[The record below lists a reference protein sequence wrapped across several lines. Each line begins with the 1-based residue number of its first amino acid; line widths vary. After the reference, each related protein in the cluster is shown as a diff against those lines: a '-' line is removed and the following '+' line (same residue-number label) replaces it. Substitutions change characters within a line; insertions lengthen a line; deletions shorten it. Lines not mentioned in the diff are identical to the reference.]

1 MSKNLY
7 QRLNS
12 LMADVTS
19 VFKGTEVSMGGGRG
33 YSAVSHDDV
42 TKLIHMPLVNNGIFV
57 ELGVISSKLSPLE
70 TISEYQGRQQVKTSY
85 LAEVTVRAT
94 FVNVDKPDERF
105 SVDSYAYALD
115 SSDKAV
121 GKAMSM
127 ATKYIYLKNLLLES
141 TDEEEQR
148 TFEKEHKP
156 TASQKASSGNV
167 TVTITPASTNG
178 VGTTATVS
186 SKSVESAPAVSRGS
200 FRKNPAKSESSVPSG
215 DL

>member
-70 TISEYQGRQQVKTSY
+70 TVSEYQGKQQIKISY
-85 LAEVTVRAT
+85 LAEVTIRAT

-148 TFEKEHKP
+148 TFEKEQKP
-156 TASQKASSGNV
+156 SASQKSPSTTLTVAKNNV
-167 TVTITPASTNG
+167 DKLEEGAVQ
-178 VGTTATVS
+178 
-186 SKSVESAPAVSRGS
+186 SAPPTSRGS
-200 FRKNPAKSESSVPSG
+200 FRKNSAISGQAANVTNNIPSG

>member
-1 MSKNLY
+1 MSKESKNLY

-42 TKLIHMPLVNNGIFV
+42 TKLIHMPLVNNGVFI
-57 ELGVISSKLSPLE
+57 ELSVVNSKLSPLE
-70 TISEYQGRQQVKTSY
+70 TVSEYQGKQQIKTSY

-94 FVNVDKPDERF
+94 FVNVDKPEERF
-105 SVDSYAYALD
+105 SVESYAYALD

-121 GKAMSM
+121 GKAISM
-127 ATKYIYLKNLLLES
+127 ASKYVYLKNLLLES
-141 TDEEEQR
+141 TDEEESR
-148 TFEKEHKP
+148 NFEKDHKP
-156 TASQKASSGNV
+156 VAKPAEKP
-167 TVTITPASTNG
+167 ITLATQTNKVPPQVASTAN
-178 VGTTATVS
+178 
-186 SKSVESAPAVSRGS
+186 RGS
-200 FRKNPAKSESSVPSG
+200 FRKNAAPAANSVPSG

>member
-1 MSKNLY
+1 
-7 QRLNS
+7 
-12 LMADVTS
+12 MADVTS

-70 TISEYQGRQQVKTSY
+70 TVSEYQGKQQIKISY
-85 LAEVTVRAT
+85 LAEVTIRAT

-148 TFEKEHKP
+148 TFEKEQKP
-156 TASQKASSGNV
+156 SASQKSPSTTLTVAKNNV
-167 TVTITPASTNG
+167 DKLEEGAVQ
-178 VGTTATVS
+178 
-186 SKSVESAPAVSRGS
+186 SAPPTSRGS
-200 FRKNPAKSESSVPSG
+200 FRKNSAISGQAANVTNNIPSG

>member
-1 MSKNLY
+1 
-7 QRLNS
+7 
-12 LMADVTS
+12 MADVTS

-70 TISEYQGRQQVKTSY
+70 TISEYQGKQQIKTSY

-94 FVNVDKPDERF
+94 FVNVDKPEERF

-148 TFEKEHKP
+148 HFEKEHKP
-156 TASQKASSGNV
+156 APKPANV
-167 TVTITPASTNG
+167 L
-178 VGTTATVS
+178 TATVKAVGEAVPS
-186 SKSVESAPAVSRGS
+186 EVKASPAASTANRGS
-200 FRKNPAKSESSVPSG
+200 FRKNPAVASPSVRDLVGSNIPSG

>member
-57 ELGVISSKLSPLE
+57 EIGVVSSKLSPLE
-70 TISEYQGRQQVKTSY
+70 TISEYNGKQQIKTSY

-94 FVNVDKPDERF
+94 FVNVDKPEERF

-115 SSDKAV
+115 ASDKAV
-121 GKAMSM
+121 GKAFSM
-127 ATKYIYLKNLLLES
+127 AAKYVYLKNLLLES

-156 TASQKASSGNV
+156 SAAAPTIPSVDKNKVPQASQEASAASSAAAN
-167 TVTITPASTNG
+167 
-178 VGTTATVS
+178 
-186 SKSVESAPAVSRGS
+186 RGS
-200 FRKNPAKSESSVPSG
+200 FRKNPAQSTSVPSG

>member
-70 TISEYQGRQQVKTSY
+70 TVSEYQGRQQVKTNY

-94 FVNVDKPDERF
+94 FVNVDKPEERF

-156 TASQKASSGNV
+156 TASQKATPAISA
-167 TVTITPASTNG
+167 TVTNNVAKLEEKP
-178 VGTTATVS
+178 
-186 SKSVESAPAVSRGS
+186 VESAPVASRGS
-200 FRKNPAKSESSVPSG
+200 FRKNPAKDVANSGATIPSG

>member
-1 MSKNLY
+1 
-7 QRLNS
+7 
-12 LMADVTS
+12 MADVTS

-42 TKLIHMPLVNNGIFV
+42 TRLIHMPLVNNGIFV
-57 ELGVISSKLSPLE
+57 ELGVISSKLTPIE
-70 TISEYQGRQQVKTSY
+70 TSSEYQGKQQIKTSY
-85 LAEVTVRAT
+85 LAEVTIRAT
-94 FVNVDKPDERF
+94 FVNVDKPEERF

-156 TASQKASSGNV
+156 APK
-167 TVTITPASTNG
+167 TPAPQLAANPPKELPQ
-178 VGTTATVS
+178 A
-186 SKSVESAPAVSRGS
+186 SAANRGS
-200 FRKNPAKSESSVPSG
+200 FRKNPASGQAASITNNIPSG

>member
-1 MSKNLY
+1 
-7 QRLNS
+7 
-12 LMADVTS
+12 MADVTS

-156 TASQKASSGNV
+156 TASQKASP
-167 TVTITPASTNG
+167 TP
-178 VGTTATVS
+178 
-186 SKSVESAPAVSRGS
+186 SAPVTNNVAKLEEKPVEVAPVASRGS

>member
-1 MSKNLY
+1 MSSKNLY

-70 TISEYQGRQQVKTSY
+70 TVSEYNGKQQIKTSY
-85 LAEVTVRAT
+85 LAEVTVKAT
-94 FVNVDKPDERF
+94 FVNVDKPEERF
-105 SVDSYAYALD
+105 SVESYAYALD
-115 SSDKAV
+115 ASDKAV

-148 TFEKEHKP
+148 TFEKDNKP
-156 TASQKASSGNV
+156 VAKPVEKPITLTTQTNNV
-167 TVTITPASTNG
+167 PPQVASTVN
-178 VGTTATVS
+178 
-186 SKSVESAPAVSRGS
+186 RGS
-200 FRKNPAKSESSVPSG
+200 FRKNAATVVANANIPSG

>member
-1 MSKNLY
+1 MSSKNLY

-57 ELGVISSKLSPLE
+57 ELGVISSKLSPIE
-70 TISEYQGRQQVKTSY
+70 TVSEYNGKQQVKTSY

-94 FVNVDKPDERF
+94 FVNVDKPEERF

-148 TFEKEHKP
+148 HFEKEHKP
-156 TASQKASSGNV
+156 APTKPLESPRPQATAAKPAEVPQ
-167 TVTITPASTNG
+167 ASTAN
-178 VGTTATVS
+178 
-186 SKSVESAPAVSRGS
+186 RGS
-200 FRKNPAKSESSVPSG
+200 FRKNPVANTAVPSG

>member
-1 MSKNLY
+1 
-7 QRLNS
+7 
-12 LMADVTS
+12 MADVTS

-70 TISEYQGRQQVKTSY
+70 TVSEYNGKQQIKTSY

-94 FVNVDKPDERF
+94 FVNVDKPEERF

-148 TFEKEHKP
+148 HFEKEHKP
-156 TASQKASSGNV
+156 APAKPLEAPRPQAAAAKPAEVPQASSVN
-167 TVTITPASTNG
+167 
-178 VGTTATVS
+178 
-186 SKSVESAPAVSRGS
+186 RGS
-200 FRKNPAKSESSVPSG
+200 FRKNPAPSVNVPSG

>member
-1 MSKNLY
+1 MKRTYTRRVTMSNSKNLY

-57 ELGVISSKLSPLE
+57 ELGVISSKLSPIE
-70 TISEYQGRQQVKTSY
+70 TTSEYNGKSQVKTSY
-85 LAEVTVRAT
+85 LAEVTIRAT
-94 FVNVDKPDERF
+94 FVNVDKPEERF

-148 TFEKEHKP
+148 HFEKEHKP
-156 TASQKASSGNV
+156 LPQAALK
-167 TVTITPASTNG
+167 TVTQSVVGTQTANAPAAST
-178 VGTTATVS
+178 
-186 SKSVESAPAVSRGS
+186 APRGS
-200 FRKNPAKSESSVPSG
+200 FRKNPATTVAPSG

>member
-156 TASQKASSGNV
+156 TASQKASPAILTAASNNV
-167 TVTITPASTNG
+167 DKLEQTV
-178 VGTTATVS
+178 VQ
-186 SKSVESAPAVSRGS
+186 SAPAASRGS
-200 FRKNPAKSESSVPSG
+200 FRKNSAKEATTTTIPSG

>member
-1 MSKNLY
+1 MSSKNLY

-57 ELGVISSKLSPLE
+57 ELGVISSKLSPIE
-70 TISEYQGRQQVKTSY
+70 TVSEYNGKQQVKTSY

-94 FVNVDKPDERF
+94 FVNVDKPEERF

-148 TFEKEHKP
+148 HFEKEQKP
-156 TASQKASSGNV
+156 APNKAPPYAPTPLKTTGVSESVNV
-167 TVTITPASTNG
+167 ATSITPPQASTAN
-178 VGTTATVS
+178 
-186 SKSVESAPAVSRGS
+186 RGS
-200 FRKNPAKSESSVPSG
+200 FRKNPVANTAIPSG

>member
-1 MSKNLY
+1 
-7 QRLNS
+7 
-12 LMADVTS
+12 MAEVTS

-42 TKLIHMPLVNNGIFV
+42 TKLIHMPLVNNGIFI
-57 ELGVISSKLSPLE
+57 ELSVISSKLTPQE
-70 TISEYQGRQQVKTSY
+70 QVSEYQGKQQIKFSY

-94 FVNVDKPDERF
+94 FVNVDKPEERF

-127 ATKYIYLKNLLLES
+127 ATKYVYLKNLLLES
-141 TDEEEQR
+141 TDEEESR
-148 TFEKEHKP
+148 NFEKEPKAPAKP
-156 TASQKASSGNV
+156 LHTASQTAVGNGNV
-167 TVTITPASTNG
+167 QTVTQKPQATLTKNPPIAST
-178 VGTTATVS
+178 
-186 SKSVESAPAVSRGS
+186 EPRGS
-200 FRKNPAKSESSVPSG
+200 FRKNAPITNNVPSG

>member
-1 MSKNLY
+1 
-7 QRLNS
+7 
-12 LMADVTS
+12 MADVTS

-33 YSAVSHDDV
+33 YTAVSHDDV

-70 TISEYQGRQQVKTSY
+70 TISEYQGKQQIKTSY

-94 FVNVDKPDERF
+94 FVNVDKPEERF

-148 TFEKEHKP
+148 HFEKEHKP
-156 TASQKASSGNV
+156 TPKAPAHNTPLKTTGVSEAVNVATSVTKEVPQASSANR
-167 TVTITPASTNG
+167 
-178 VGTTATVS
+178 GT
-186 SKSVESAPAVSRGS
+186 
-200 FRKNPAKSESSVPSG
+200 FRKNPAVSGQAASITNNIPSG

>member
-1 MSKNLY
+1 
-7 QRLNS
+7 
-12 LMADVTS
+12 
-19 VFKGTEVSMGGGRG
+19 
-33 YSAVSHDDV
+33 
-42 TKLIHMPLVNNGIFV
+42 MPLVNNGIFV

-70 TISEYQGRQQVKTSY
+70 TISEYQGKQQIKTSY

-94 FVNVDKPDERF
+94 FVNVDKPEERF

-148 TFEKEHKP
+148 HFEKEHKP
-156 TASQKASSGNV
+156 IAAAPNKAPTIPSVDKNKVPQASQEASAAN
-167 TVTITPASTNG
+167 
-178 VGTTATVS
+178 
-186 SKSVESAPAVSRGS
+186 SAVANRGS
-200 FRKNPAKSESSVPSG
+200 FRKNPATAVNVPSG